1 MSGEGISITGT
12 AGDCS
17 DGYSCL
23 DGDYAQT
30 VTIGS
35 NGYILDFCYDF
46 MQILYFVDDRM
57 VLRFIF

>member
-1 MSGEGISITGT
+1 MSGEGILITGT
-12 AGDCS
+12 
-17 DGYSCL
+17 
-23 DGDYAQT
+23 DGDYDQT

-46 MQILYFVDDRM
+46 MQMLYPVGDRM